1 MKHRRDRLI
10 LVATVLDHQ
19 TRDDEQ
25 VRRVGDF
32 GARTP
37 LTFVDRLRQ
46 GDGATEAVGKD
57 GRRALHL
64 PDPDG
69 TRGELS
75 SRNLRDFARP
85 RNHAIRVTPSH
96 PVRREALHM
105 DVALNAF
112 NGVDTAAEA
121 YADARDRSAP
131 TGHWQE
137 QVGLVEHHEDGHPVL
152 RGTFAGH
159 YVDVDEAAHTSEE
172 GAAKGWRKGA
182 LAGFLLTP
190 AGFAARFRARGGNRI
205 PGRRAEREAS
215 GTDAAGR
222 QAAGSG
228 TYASRKFSRLKRR
241 IPRGGAGFGC
251 CGLVWLWLRVECDV
265 E

>member
-1 MKHRRDRLI
+1 LSASATRRTALVVDRLQVGQVAALALDPWLDRLTVDGVRAALDDLRDVRPERSGDPVQQGPAAAILDRVVKHRRDRLI

-25 VRRVGDF
+25 VRQVGDS

-131 TGHWQE
+131 TGHWQD
-137 QVGLVEHHEDGHPVL
+137 QVGLVEHHEDGHLVL
-152 RGTFAGH
+152 RGTFAGN

-172 GAAKGWRKGA
+172 GAA
-182 LAGFLLTP
+182 
-190 AGFAARFRARGGNRI
+190 
-205 PGRRAEREAS
+205 
-215 GTDAAGR
+215 
-222 QAAGSG
+222 
-228 TYASRKFSRLKRR
+228 
-241 IPRGGAGFGC
+241 
-251 CGLVWLWLRVECDV
+251 
-265 E
+265 